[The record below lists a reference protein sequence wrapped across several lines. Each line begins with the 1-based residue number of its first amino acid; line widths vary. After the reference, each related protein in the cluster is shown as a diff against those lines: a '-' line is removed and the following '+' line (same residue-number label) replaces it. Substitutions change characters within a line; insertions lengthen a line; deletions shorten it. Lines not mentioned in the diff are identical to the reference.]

1 MQLLI
6 RRGQQ
11 QAGVFG
17 NKISFSMTIRVQY
30 TEQER
35 ALINKYNM
43 GGSIIYDS
51 KAAQG
56 YLDQAGTSQSTLRTI
71 GFLAL
76 SKMNLSISLATLQ
89 KGHQIQ
95 CADLGELLECEDA
108 IVAAC
113 KNVKNILEVA
123 ETFDGREILVDLDAQ
138 VAH

>member
-17 NKISFSMTIRVQY
+17 NKTSFSMTVRAEY
-30 TEQER
+30 TDPER

-51 KAAQG
+51 KATQG
-56 YLDQAGTSQSTLRTI
+56 YLERAGSSQSTLRAV
-71 GFLAL
+71 GLLAL
-76 SKMNLSISLATLQ
+76 SKMNLSISLASLQ

-113 KNVKNILEVA
+113 KNIKNYLEVA
-123 ETFDGREILVDLDAQ
+123 ETFDGREVLVNLDEQ